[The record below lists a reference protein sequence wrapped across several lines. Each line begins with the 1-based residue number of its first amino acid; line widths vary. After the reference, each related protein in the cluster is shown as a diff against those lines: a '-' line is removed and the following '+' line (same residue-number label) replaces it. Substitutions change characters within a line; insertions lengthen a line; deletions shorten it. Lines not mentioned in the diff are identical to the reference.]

1 MLQRLQPTKNLVFCL
16 LLNVRLK
23 EYHHGK
29 NTFHCIFCQLF
40 CYHFNLGFCKSE
52 RRWLTHSARQLLSSS
67 EMITSMGDII
77 VELDRSKT
85 PITVNNFL
93 RYVDKRS
100 YEDTI
105 FHRIVPEFVVQGG
118 GYDTNFVE
126 KPSFGKIFN
135 ESGSGLKNKMY
146 NITMARQAKPHS
158 ATRQFFFNMDN
169 NDSLD
174 PGRNWGY
181 TAFGSVV
188 EGYEVLDKMAEVKTD
203 FDPKYGWS
211 DVPVEQ
217 VVLIKVIVL
226 PPL

>member
-1 MLQRLQPTKNLVFCL
+1 MVKTFFVALFLTCFITTSNLASAKAKNDGSHIQPDNYYPRVK
-16 LLNVRLK
+16 
-23 EYHHGK
+23 
-29 NTFHCIFCQLF
+29 
-40 CYHFNLGFCKSE
+40 
-52 RRWLTHSARQLLSSS
+52 
-67 EMITSMGDII
+67 MITSMGDII
-77 VELDRSKT
+77 VELDRSRA

-126 KPSFGKIFN
+126 KPSFGEIFN
-135 ESGSGLKNKMY
+135 ESGNGLKNKMY
-146 NITMARQAKPHS
+146 NITMARQDKPHS

-188 EGYEVLDKMAEVKTD
+188 EGYDVLDKMSEVKTD

-217 VVLIKVIVL
+217 VILIKVIVL
-226 PPL
+226 PPV

>member
-1 MLQRLQPTKNLVFCL
+1 MFKTLSVVFFVTHFVMASTFAFGKAKDDGSHIQPDNYYPRVKMV
-16 LLNVRLK
+16 
-23 EYHHGK
+23 
-29 NTFHCIFCQLF
+29 
-40 CYHFNLGFCKSE
+40 
-52 RRWLTHSARQLLSSS
+52 
-67 EMITSMGDII
+67 TSVGDII
-77 VELDRSKT
+77 IELDRSRA

-118 GYDTNFVE
+118 GYDTNFIE

-135 ESGSGLKNKMY
+135 ESGNGLKNKMY
-146 NITMARQAKPHS
+146 NITMARQDEPHS
-158 ATRQFFFNMDN
+158 ATRQFFFNMSN

-188 EGYEVLDKMAEVKTD
+188 EGYEVLDKMALVKTD

-217 VVLIKVIVL
+217 VILIKVIVL
-226 PPL
+226 PPV

>member
-1 MLQRLQPTKNLVFCL
+1 MIRSIFVALFFTFFIMAPTLTLAKAKDDGSHIQPDNYYPRVK
-16 LLNVRLK
+16 
-23 EYHHGK
+23 
-29 NTFHCIFCQLF
+29 
-40 CYHFNLGFCKSE
+40 
-52 RRWLTHSARQLLSSS
+52 
-67 EMITSMGDII
+67 MITSMGDII
-77 VELDRSKT
+77 VELDRSRA

-105 FHRIVPEFVVQGG
+105 FHRIVPAFVVQGG

-135 ESGSGLKNKMY
+135 ESGNGLKNKMY
-146 NITMARQAKPHS
+146 NITMARQNKPHS

-174 PGRNWGY
+174 PGKNWGY
-181 TAFGSVV
+181 TVFGSVV
-188 EGYEVLDKMAEVKTD
+188 EGYEVLDKMAEVKTN

-217 VVLIKVIVL
+217 VILIKVMVL
-226 PPL
+226 SPE

>member
-1 MLQRLQPTKNLVFCL
+1 MLKTLYTAFFIPLLVAFLVSVPTLAVAKIKDDGSHIQPNNYYPRVKMV
-16 LLNVRLK
+16 
-23 EYHHGK
+23 
-29 NTFHCIFCQLF
+29 
-40 CYHFNLGFCKSE
+40 
-52 RRWLTHSARQLLSSS
+52 
-67 EMITSMGDII
+67 TSMGDII
-77 VELDRSKT
+77 VELDRSRA

-118 GYDTNFVE
+118 GYDTNFVI

-135 ESGSGLKNKMY
+135 ESGNGLKNKMY
-146 NITMARQAKPHS
+146 NITMAREKDPHS

-174 PGRNWGY
+174 PGRKWGY
-181 TAFGSVV
+181 TVFGMVV
-188 EGYEVLDKMAEVKTD
+188 EGYEVLDKIAKVKTD
-203 FDPKYGWS
+203 YDATYGWS

-217 VVLIKVIVL
+217 VILKKVIVL
-226 PPL
+226 PPV

>member
-1 MLQRLQPTKNLVFCL
+1 MIRSIFVALFFTSFIMAPTLTLAKAKDDGSHIQPDNYYPRVK
-16 LLNVRLK
+16 
-23 EYHHGK
+23 
-29 NTFHCIFCQLF
+29 
-40 CYHFNLGFCKSE
+40 
-52 RRWLTHSARQLLSSS
+52 
-67 EMITSMGDII
+67 MITSMGDII
-77 VELDRSKT
+77 VELDRSRA

-105 FHRIVPEFVVQGG
+105 FHRIVPAFVVQGG

-135 ESGSGLKNKMY
+135 ESGNGLKNKMY
-146 NITMARQAKPHS
+146 NITMARQNKPHS

-174 PGRNWGY
+174 PGKNWGY
-181 TAFGSVV
+181 TVFGSVV

-217 VVLIKVIVL
+217 VILIKVMVL
-226 PPL
+226 SPE

>member
-1 MLQRLQPTKNLVFCL
+1 MLKTLFVAFFVTSSVIASTLTFAK
-16 LLNVRLK
+16 
-23 EYHHGK
+23 GK
-29 NTFHCIFCQLF
+29 DDGSHIQADN
-40 CYHFNLGFCKSE
+40 YYPRVK
-52 RRWLTHSARQLLSSS
+52 
-67 EMITSMGDII
+67 MITSMGDII
-77 VELDRSKT
+77 IELDRSKV

-105 FHRIVPEFVVQGG
+105 FHRIVPDFVVQGG
-118 GYDTNFVE
+118 GYDTKFVE
-126 KPSFGKIFN
+126 KPSFGQIFN

-146 NITMARQAKPHS
+146 NITMARQDDPHS

-188 EGYEVLDKMAEVKTD
+188 EGYEVLDKMIEVKTG

-217 VVLIKVIVL
+217 VILIKVIVL
-226 PPL
+226 PPV

>member
-1 MLQRLQPTKNLVFCL
+1 MLGPRNITMLKTLHAAFFSPFFIPLLVVFFVSVPILAVAKIKDDGSHIQPNNYYPRVKMV
-16 LLNVRLK
+16 
-23 EYHHGK
+23 
-29 NTFHCIFCQLF
+29 
-40 CYHFNLGFCKSE
+40 
-52 RRWLTHSARQLLSSS
+52 
-67 EMITSMGDII
+67 TSMGDII
-77 VELDRSKT
+77 VELDRSRA

-118 GYDTNFVE
+118 GYDTNFVI

-135 ESGSGLKNKMY
+135 ESGNGLKNKMY
-146 NITMARQAKPHS
+146 NITMAREKDPHS

-174 PGRNWGY
+174 PGRKWGY
-181 TAFGSVV
+181 TVFGMVV
-188 EGYEVLDKMAEVKTD
+188 EGYEVLDKIAKVKTD
-203 FDPKYGWS
+203 YDATYGWS

-217 VVLIKVIVL
+217 VILKKVIVL
-226 PPL
+226 PPV

>member
-1 MLQRLQPTKNLVFCL
+1 MLKSLFVAFFATYLVIASTLSLAKGKTDGSHIQPDNYYPRVKMF
-16 LLNVRLK
+16 
-23 EYHHGK
+23 
-29 NTFHCIFCQLF
+29 
-40 CYHFNLGFCKSE
+40 
-52 RRWLTHSARQLLSSS
+52 
-67 EMITSMGDII
+67 TSMGDII
-77 VELDRSKT
+77 VELDRSRA

-105 FHRIVPEFVVQGG
+105 FHRIVPDFVVQGG
-118 GYDTNFVE
+118 GYDSNFVE

-135 ESGSGLKNKMY
+135 ESGNGLKNKMY
-146 NITMARQAKPHS
+146 NITMARQDDPHS

-188 EGYEVLDKMAEVKTD
+188 EGYEVLDKMVEVKTD

-217 VVLIKVIVL
+217 VILIKVMVL
-226 PPL
+226 PPV

>member
-1 MLQRLQPTKNLVFCL
+1 MLKTLFTALFVPLFMVFFGTLLATVPNLAVAKTKDDGSHIQPNNYYPRVKMV
-16 LLNVRLK
+16 
-23 EYHHGK
+23 
-29 NTFHCIFCQLF
+29 
-40 CYHFNLGFCKSE
+40 
-52 RRWLTHSARQLLSSS
+52 
-67 EMITSMGDII
+67 TSMGDII
-77 VELDRSKT
+77 VELDRSRA

-93 RYVDKRS
+93 RYVSKRS

-118 GYDTNFVE
+118 GYDTNFVI

-135 ESGSGLKNKMY
+135 ESGNGLKNKMY
-146 NITMARQAKPHS
+146 NITMAREKDPHS

-181 TAFGSVV
+181 TVFGMVV
-188 EGYEVLDKMAEVKTD
+188 EGYEVLDKMVNVKTD
-203 FDPKYGWS
+203 FDSTYGWS

-217 VVLIKVIVL
+217 VILEKVMVL
-226 PPL
+226 PPV

>member
-1 MLQRLQPTKNLVFCL
+1 MAPTLTLAKAKDDGSHIQPDNYYPRVK
-16 LLNVRLK
+16 
-23 EYHHGK
+23 
-29 NTFHCIFCQLF
+29 
-40 CYHFNLGFCKSE
+40 
-52 RRWLTHSARQLLSSS
+52 
-67 EMITSMGDII
+67 MITSMGDII
-77 VELDRSKT
+77 VELDRSRA

-105 FHRIVPEFVVQGG
+105 FHRIVPAFVVQGG

-135 ESGSGLKNKMY
+135 ESGNGLKNKMY
-146 NITMARQAKPHS
+146 NITMARQNKPHS

-174 PGRNWGY
+174 PGKNWGY
-181 TAFGSVV
+181 TVFGSVV
-188 EGYEVLDKMAEVKTD
+188 EGYEVLDKMADVKTD

-217 VVLIKVIVL
+217 VILIKVMVL
-226 PPL
+226 PPE

>member
-1 MLQRLQPTKNLVFCL
+1 MLGHRNITMLKTLHAAFFSPFFIPLLVAFFVSVPTLAVAKIKDDGSHIQPNNYYPRVKMV
-16 LLNVRLK
+16 
-23 EYHHGK
+23 
-29 NTFHCIFCQLF
+29 
-40 CYHFNLGFCKSE
+40 
-52 RRWLTHSARQLLSSS
+52 
-67 EMITSMGDII
+67 TSMGDII
-77 VELDRSKT
+77 VELDRSRA

-118 GYDTNFVE
+118 GYDTNFVI

-135 ESGSGLKNKMY
+135 ESGNGLKNKMY
-146 NITMARQAKPHS
+146 NITMAREKDPHS

-174 PGRNWGY
+174 PGRKWGY
-181 TAFGSVV
+181 TVFGMVV
-188 EGYEVLDKMAEVKTD
+188 EGYEVLDKIAKVKTD
-203 FDPKYGWS
+203 YDATYGWS

-217 VVLIKVIVL
+217 VILKKVIVL
-226 PPL
+226 PPV

>member
-1 MLQRLQPTKNLVFCL
+1 MLKTLSAVFFIPSLVPFFVVLLATSFVTVPNLVVAQTKIDGSHIQP
-16 LLNVRLK
+16 NNYYPRVK
-23 EYHHGK
+23 
-29 NTFHCIFCQLF
+29 
-40 CYHFNLGFCKSE
+40 
-52 RRWLTHSARQLLSSS
+52 
-67 EMITSMGDII
+67 MVTSMGDII
-77 VELDRSKT
+77 VELDRSRA

-118 GYDTNFVE
+118 GYDTNLVI

-135 ESGSGLKNKMY
+135 ESGNGLKNKMY
-146 NITMARQAKPHS
+146 TLTMAREKDPHS

-181 TAFGSVV
+181 TVFGMVV
-188 EGYEVLDKMAEVKTD
+188 EGYEVLDKMVNVKTD
-203 FDPKYGWS
+203 FDSTYGWS
-211 DVPVEQ
+211 DLPVEQ
-217 VVLIKVIVL
+217 VILEKVIVL
-226 PPL
+226 PPV